1 MADNHNLILTVD
13 PLMEDMLHHDDTF
26 KKRSQLKEIWRRF
39 YRNKRAVLGLV
50 MLCILVFCALFAP
63 AIAPFDPLKQD
74 YYNRFASPSLVHLFG
89 TDDLGRDIFSRILY
103 GARISVSVGL
113 IAVSI
118 SSVCGCALGAVAGYY
133 GGILDNVIMRC
144 VDVLMAIPSI
154 LLNISIVAA
163 LGTGLQ
169 NVMIAIGISSIPGYC
184 RIMRA
189 SILALR
195 HQEFVEAS
203 RAAGASDYHIIVRH
217 ILPNSMAPLIVQA
230 TLRIGGAILSCA
242 SMSFIGLGIV
252 PPTPEWG
259 AMLSTG
265 RTYLRDAPH
274 MTTFPGLAIMFAV
287 FAMNLMGDGLRDALD
302 PKLKD

>member
-1 MADNHNLILTVD
+1 MQKEMILKQEEAVI
-13 PLMEDMLHHDDTF
+13 

-39 YRNKRAVLGLV
+39 RRNKQAMVGMC
-50 MLCILVFCALFAP
+50 MLLLMIFSAIFASVISP
-63 AIAPFDPLKQD
+63 YDPLQQD
-74 YYNRFASPSLVHLFG
+74 IINRLQPPSAAHFFG
-89 TDDLGRDIFSRILY
+89 TDELGRDIFSRILY
-103 GARISVSVGL
+103 GSRISLTVGL

-118 SSVCGCALGAVAGYY
+118 SSVVGCALGAIAGYY
-133 GGILDNVIMRC
+133 GGVLDNVIMRC
-144 VDVLMAIPSI
+144 TDVLMAIPSI

-169 NVMIAIGISSIPGYC
+169 NVMIAIGISSVPAYC

-189 SILALR
+189 SLLSLKD
-195 HQEFVEAS
+195 QEFVDAS
-203 RAAGASDYHIIVRH
+203 RAAGASDPYIILNH
-217 ILPNSMAPLIVQA
+217 ILPNSLAPLIVQA
-230 TLRIGGAILSCA
+230 TLKIGGAILSCA

-265 RTYLRDAPH
+265 RDFLRDAPH
-274 MTTFPGLAIMFAV
+274 LTAFPGMAIMFAV

-302 PKLKD
+302 PKLKN

>member
-1 MADNHNLILTVD
+1 MQKEMILEQEEAVI
-13 PLMEDMLHHDDTF
+13 

-39 YRNKRAVLGLV
+39 RRNKQAMVGMC
-50 MLCILVFCALFAP
+50 MLLLMIFSAIFASVISP
-63 AIAPFDPLKQD
+63 YDPLQQD
-74 YYNRFASPSLVHLFG
+74 IINSLQPPSAAHFFG
-89 TDDLGRDIFSRILY
+89 TDELGRDIFSRILY
-103 GARISVSVGL
+103 GSRISLTVGL

-118 SSVCGCALGAVAGYY
+118 SSVVGCALGAIAGYY
-133 GGILDNVIMRC
+133 GGVLDNVIMRC
-144 VDVLMAIPSI
+144 TDVLMAIPSI

-169 NVMIAIGISSIPGYC
+169 NVMIAIGISSVPAYC

-189 SILALR
+189 SLLSLKD
-195 HQEFVEAS
+195 QEFVDAS
-203 RAAGASDYHIIVRH
+203 RAAGASDPYIILNH
-217 ILPNSMAPLIVQA
+217 ILPNSLAPLIVQA
-230 TLRIGGAILSCA
+230 TLKIGGAILSCA

-265 RTYLRDAPH
+265 RDFLRDAPH
-274 MTTFPGLAIMFAV
+274 LTAFPGMAIMFAV

-302 PKLKD
+302 PKLKN

>member
-1 MADNHNLILTVD
+1 MQKEMILEQEEAVI
-13 PLMEDMLHHDDTF
+13 

-39 YRNKRAVLGLV
+39 RRNKQAMVGMC
-50 MLCILVFCALFAP
+50 MLLLMIFSAIFASVISP
-63 AIAPFDPLKQD
+63 YDPLQQD
-74 YYNRFASPSLVHLFG
+74 IINRLQPPSAAHFFG
-89 TDDLGRDIFSRILY
+89 TDELGRDIFSRILY
-103 GARISVSVGL
+103 GSRISLTVGL

-118 SSVCGCALGAVAGYY
+118 SSVVGCARGAIAGYY
-133 GGILDNVIMRC
+133 GGVLDNVIMRC
-144 VDVLMAIPSI
+144 TDVLMAIPSI

-169 NVMIAIGISSIPGYC
+169 NVMIAIGISSVPAYC

-189 SILALR
+189 SLLSLKD
-195 HQEFVEAS
+195 QEFVDAS
-203 RAAGASDYHIIVRH
+203 RAAGASDPYIILNH
-217 ILPNSMAPLIVQA
+217 ILPNSLAPLIVQA
-230 TLRIGGAILSCA
+230 TLKIGGAILSCA

-265 RTYLRDAPH
+265 RDFLRDAPH
-274 MTTFPGLAIMFAV
+274 LTAFPGMAIMFAV

-302 PKLKD
+302 PKLKN

>member
-1 MADNHNLILTVD
+1 MQKEMILEQEEAVI
-13 PLMEDMLHHDDTF
+13 

-39 YRNKRAVLGLV
+39 RRNKQAMVGMC
-50 MLCILVFCALFAP
+50 MLLLMIFSAIFASVISP
-63 AIAPFDPLKQD
+63 YDPLQQD
-74 YYNRFASPSLVHLFG
+74 IINRLQPPSAAHFFG
-89 TDDLGRDIFSRILY
+89 TDELGRDIFSRILY
-103 GARISVSVGL
+103 GSRISLTVGL

-118 SSVCGCALGAVAGYY
+118 SSVVGCALGAIAGYY
-133 GGILDNVIMRC
+133 GGVLDNVIMRC
-144 VDVLMAIPSI
+144 TDVLMAIPSI

-169 NVMIAIGISSIPGYC
+169 NVMIAIGISSVPAYC

-189 SILALR
+189 SLLSLKD
-195 HQEFVEAS
+195 QEFVDAS
-203 RAAGASDYHIIVRH
+203 RAAGASDPYIILNH
-217 ILPNSMAPLIVQA
+217 ILPNSLAPLIVQA
-230 TLRIGGAILSCA
+230 TLKIGGAILSCA

-265 RTYLRDAPH
+265 RDFLRDAPH
-274 MTTFPGLAIMFAV
+274 LTAFPGMAIMFAV

-302 PKLKD
+302 PKLKN